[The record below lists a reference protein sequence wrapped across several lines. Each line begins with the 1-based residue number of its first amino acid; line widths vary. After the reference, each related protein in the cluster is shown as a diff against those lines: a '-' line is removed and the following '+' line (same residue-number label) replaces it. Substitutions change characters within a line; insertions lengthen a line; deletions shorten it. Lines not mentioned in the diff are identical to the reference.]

1 MRAPSAR
8 ILLFAALVSL
18 LLAPVGWAPAQNVDV
33 MKAVG
38 RTAPARSGPAWRE
51 GQVIVALRSGLGD
64 RDAERVF
71 RAGGGVAA
79 RRARSGPTY
88 LVTLE
93 PGESVPEAVQLFRGM
108 AEVDYAEPNGLVH
121 ESQAE
126 TFSPNDPYFKYQWNL
141 KQVGA
146 ERTWA
151 IQQGKPTVGIAVL
164 DTGAAYEDY
173 ADPVSGRVYHKA
185 PDWGDTVFLP
195 GYDFVN
201 MDSHPNDDEYHG
213 THVASTIAEGT
224 NNALGMAGLAFGCA
238 IMPVKVLDETGAG
251 SYFDV
256 AQGIDYATSY
266 TEGGEH
272 PVKVINMSFGG
283 SAAAGETVR
292 QAVDR
297 AYAAGI
303 VIVAAAG
310 NSGREGI
317 DFPAALPHVIA
328 AGALDERKERASYSS
343 TGPELDLMAP
353 GGNCNRDDDKDG
365 VPDCVFQQMPNP
377 DYVAEGLYDHFCI
390 CGLDGTSMASPH
402 VAAAAALVISQGIT
416 DPDSVR
422 AALEQTAERLG
433 GAPEGGR
440 NDTYGSGLIQPAS
453 ALSGLGFNQG
463 PVR

>member
-1 MRAPSAR
+1 MRAPSSRFLA
-8 ILLFAALVSL
+8 LAALTSVLFAPA
-18 LLAPVGWAPAQNVDV
+18 GRAPAANVDV
-33 MKAVG
+33 MKAVR
-38 RTAPARSGPAWRE
+38 RTAPARSGTSWQE
-51 GQVIVALRSGLGD
+51 GEIIVALRSRMED

-79 RRARSGPTY
+79 RRARSGSTY

-93 PGESVPEAVQLFRGM
+93 PGEGVPEAVQLFRRM

-121 ESQAE
+121 KSQAT
-126 TFSPNDPYFKYQWNL
+126 TFTPNDEYFKYQWNL
-141 KQVGA
+141 EQVGA

-151 IQQGKPTVGIAVL
+151 IQKGQSTVGIAVL

-173 ADPVSGRVYHKA
+173 ADPVSGRVYYKA
-185 PDWGDTVFLP
+185 PDWGDAVFLP

-224 NNALGMAGLAFGCA
+224 NNGVGMAGLAFQCA
-238 IMPVKVLDETGAG
+238 IMPVKVLDETGG
-251 SYFDV
+251 GTFFDV
-256 AQGIDYATSY
+256 AQGIDYATNY

-272 PVKVINMSFGG
+272 PVKVINMSLGTDT
-283 SAAAGETVR
+283 SSETVTR
-292 QAVDR
+292 AIDR
-297 AYAAGI
+297 AHANGI
-303 VIVAAAG
+303 VVVAAAG
-310 NSGREGI
+310 NSGQPEI
-317 DFPAALPHVIA
+317 DFPASLPNVIA

-353 GGNCNRDDDKDG
+353 GGDCDRDDNADG
-365 VPDCVFQQMPNP
+365 LPDCVYQQMPDP
-377 DYVAEGLYDHFCI
+377 DYIAEGLYDHFCI
-390 CGLDGTSMASPH
+390 CGLDGPSMATPH

-440 NDTYGSGLIQPAS
+440 NDTYGSGLIRPAG
-453 ALSGLGFNQG
+453 ALSGLGVNLG
-463 PVR
+463 PIY

>member
-1 MRAPSAR
+1 MRPPSVRFLALAAVTSLLCTPAGRAP
-8 ILLFAALVSL
+8 AASVE
-18 LLAPVGWAPAQNVDV
+18 VV
-33 MKAVG
+33 KAVR
-38 RTAPARSGPAWRE
+38 RTAPARSGSSWRE
-51 GQVIVALRSGLGD
+51 GEVIVALRSDLGD
-64 RDAERVF
+64 HDAERVF
-71 RAGGGVAA
+71 RAGGGRAA
-79 RRARSGPTY
+79 RRARSSRAY

-108 AEVDYAEPNGLVH
+108 AEVEYSEPNGLVH
-121 ESQAE
+121 ASQAE
-126 TFSPNDPYFKYQWNL
+126 TFTPNDPLFKYQWNL

-151 IQQGKPTVGIAVL
+151 IQKGKATVGVAVL

-173 ADPVSGRVYHKA
+173 ADPVSGRVYYKA

-224 NNALGMAGLAFGCA
+224 DNALEMAGLAFGCA
-238 IMPVKVLDETGAG
+238 IMPVKVLDETGG
-251 SYFDV
+251 GTFFDV

-272 PVKVINMSFGG
+272 PVKVINMSLGTDT
-283 SAAAGETVR
+283 SSETVR

-297 AYAAGI
+297 AHAAGI
-303 VIVAAAG
+303 VIVAAGG
-310 NSGREGI
+310 NSGHEGI
-317 DFPAALPHVIA
+317 DFPASLSNVIA

-353 GGNCNRDDDKDG
+353 GGNCDRDDDHDG
-365 VPDCVFQQMPNP
+365 VPDCVFQQMPDP
-377 DYVAEGLYDHFCI
+377 RYVAEGIYDQFCV
-390 CGLDGTSMASPH
+390 CGLDGTSMSSSH

-440 NDTYGSGLIQPAS
+440 NDTYGSGLIQPAG

>member
-1 MRAPSAR
+1 MRPPSAR
-8 ILLFAALVSL
+8 FLALAALTSVLFAPA
-18 LLAPVGWAPAQNVDV
+18 GRAPAASVEV
-33 MKAVG
+33 VKAVR
-38 RTAPARSGPAWRE
+38 RTAPARSGPSWRE
-51 GQVIVALRSGLGD
+51 GEVIVALRSDLAD
-64 RDAERVF
+64 HDAERVF
-71 RAGGGVAA
+71 RAGGGTAA
-79 RRARSGPTY
+79 RRARSSRAY

-108 AEVDYAEPNGLVH
+108 AEVEYSEPNGLVH
-121 ESQAE
+121 ASQAE
-126 TFSPNDPYFKYQWNL
+126 TFTPNDPLFKYQWNL

-151 IQQGKPTVGIAVL
+151 IQKGKATVGVAVL
-164 DTGAAYEDY
+164 DSGAAYEDY
-173 ADPVSGRVYHKA
+173 ADPVSGHVYYKA

-201 MDSHPNDDEYHG
+201 LDSHPNDDEYHG

-224 NNALGMAGLAFGCA
+224 NNALEVAGLAFGCA
-238 IMPVKVLDETGAG
+238 IMPVKVLDDTGG
-251 SYFDV
+251 GTFFDA
-256 AQGIDYATSY
+256 AQGVDYVTDYREA
-266 TEGGEH
+266 GEN
-272 PVKVINMSFGG
+272 PVKVINMSFG
-283 SAAAGETVR
+283 SDTSSETMR
-292 QAVDR
+292 RAIDR
-297 AYAAGI
+297 AHAAGI
-303 VIVAAAG
+303 VMVAAAG
-310 NSGREGI
+310 NTGREGI
-317 DFPAALPHVIA
+317 DFPASLPNVIA

-353 GGNCNRDDDKDG
+353 GGNCDRDDDGDG
-365 VPDCVFQQMPNP
+365 LEDCVYQQMPDP
-377 DYVAEGLYDHFCI
+377 RYVAEGLYDRFCI

-422 AALEQTAERLG
+422 AALEETAERLG

-440 NDTYGSGLIQPAS
+440 NDTYGSGLIQPAG